1 MIKTLRR
8 SRGRD
13 GKSEPPSETTR
24 DQKITLDASVG
35 LLLGYRCACSV
46 EISGERWPDEI
57 RLSNLEPLFVFRARL
72 VTARGCR
79 SFNLRTAA
87 GKLI

>member
-46 EISGERWPDEI
+46 EISGERWPDDI

-72 VTARGCR
+72 VTAR
-79 SFNLRTAA
+79 AA
-87 GKLI
+87 GPSICEQQPVN